1 VFFLADLAIFFF
13 SRQGVYGDKA
23 TTLARFKDNYQK
35 RVSEA
40 VKRRLVLENDD
51 ASWRSLFEKTDD

>member
-1 VFFLADLAIFFF
+1 M
-13 SRQGVYGDKA
+13 
-23 TTLARFKDNYQK
+23 ARFKDNYQK